1 MPYRRLPKTDQA
13 RLHALKK
20 AVETESPTFVDEPIP
35 FSLLQQARTLLPQFE
50 NNVIQYNFVFGQ
62 RVEGNK
68 KMKKLT
74 KQAKMYVSHFVQVL
88 FMAIERGELKK
99 NKLPLYGFDENQT
112 LMPRLISEKEIY
124 EVGKKVIEGE
134 QKRISEGGVPI
145 NYPTIQK
152 VKVFFEPF
160 CDSLIIKRTSSQSTL
175 RDQQR
180 VAEMR
185 DRIDELVLK
194 IWDEIE
200 KYYSGLMPYE
210 KMKACQ
216 RCGVVYYYRKGERK
230 LSATESVK
238 DQELFF

>member
-13 RLHALKK
+13 RLAALKK
-20 AVETESPTFVDEPIP
+20 AVETENPEFEDEPIS
-35 FSLLQQARTLLPQFE
+35 FTLLQQAKTLLPQFE

-68 KMKKLT
+68 KMKKLA
-74 KQAKMYVSHFVQVL
+74 KQARMYVSHFVQVL
-88 FMAIERGELKK
+88 LMAVERGEMKK
-99 NKLPLYGFDENQT
+99 SKLPLYGFDENQT
-112 LMPRLISEKEIY
+112 LLPRLISEQELY
-124 EVGKKVIEGE
+124 EVGKRVIEGE
-134 QKRISEGGVPI
+134 QKRISEGGTPI
-145 NYPTIQK
+145 NFPTVQK

-160 CDSLIIKRTSSQSTL
+160 CDSLISKKTSSKSTV

-185 DRIDELVLK
+185 ERIDELVLK

-200 KYYSGLMPYE
+200 SFYSGLEPYE

-216 RCGVVYYYRKGERK
+216 RCGVVYYYRKGEKK
-230 LSATESVK
+230 LTDVETVTE
-238 DQELFF
+238 QELF

>member
-13 RLHALKK
+13 RLAALKK
-20 AVETESPTFVDEPIP
+20 AVETENPEFEDEPIS
-35 FSLLQQARTLLPQFE
+35 FTLLQQAKTLLPQFE

-68 KMKKLT
+68 KMKKMA

-88 FMAIERGELKK
+88 LMAVERGEMKK
-99 NKLPLYGFDENQT
+99 SKLPLYGLEENQT
-112 LMPRLISEKEIY
+112 LMPRLISEQDIY

-134 QKRISEGGVPI
+134 QKRISEGGTPI
-145 NYPTIQK
+145 NFPTIQK

-160 CDSLIIKRTSSQSTL
+160 CDSLISKKTSSKSTA

-185 DRIDELVLK
+185 DKIDELVLK

-200 KYYSGLMPYE
+200 KYYSDLEPYE

-216 RCGVVYYYRKGERK
+216 KCGVVYYYRKGEKRM
-230 LSATESVK
+230 AEPEVIEE
-238 DQELFF
+238 QELF

>member
-13 RLHALKK
+13 RLAALKK
-20 AVETESPTFVDEPIP
+20 AVETENPEFEDEPIS
-35 FSLLQQARTLLPQFE
+35 FTLLQQAKTLLPQFE

-68 KMKKLT
+68 KMKKLA
-74 KQAKMYVSHFVQVL
+74 KQARMYVSHFVQVL
-88 FMAIERGELKK
+88 LMAVERGEMKK
-99 NKLPLYGFDENQT
+99 SKLPLYGFDENQT
-112 LMPRLISEKEIY
+112 LMPRLISEQELY
-124 EVGKKVIEGE
+124 EVGKRVIEGE
-134 QKRISEGGVPI
+134 QKRISEGGTPI
-145 NYPTIQK
+145 NFPTVQK

-160 CDSLIIKRTSSQSTL
+160 CDSLISKKTSSKSTV

-185 DRIDELVLK
+185 ERIDELVLK

-200 KYYSGLMPYE
+200 SFYSGLEPYE

-216 RCGVVYYYRKGERK
+216 RCGVVYYYRKGEKK
-230 LSATESVK
+230 LTDVETVTE
-238 DQELFF
+238 QELF